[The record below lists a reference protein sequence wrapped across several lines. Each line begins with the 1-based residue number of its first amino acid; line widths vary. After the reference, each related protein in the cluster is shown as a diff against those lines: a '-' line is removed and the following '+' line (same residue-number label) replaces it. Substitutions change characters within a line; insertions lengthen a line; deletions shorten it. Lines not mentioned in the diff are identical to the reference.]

1 MLSRRI
7 LTVGLL
13 SLPFKS
19 SIASNK
25 VEDHY
30 KTLNLLENYNNYKV
44 KVTGGDINIATF
56 GNKNLPPIILLHKLG
71 GRIEE
76 WRRLIPKLIEY
87 RYVIAMDLPGHGLSN
102 NFSDPP
108 FIVTQEELASKVMSV
123 VDSIE
128 LTEPVSFLGSS
139 LGGCVSLVCAHLWP
153 DRVSSVYTV
162 GSAFNGLSSIST
174 LQKESIKSINNGQF
188 DENEFPI
195 KRELTYARDIFG
207 VYNKEIALEMN
218 LSREQAGNWLQP
230 IARGVGRFNYLSILT
245 SIQNK
250 VYLYHGTRGNY
261 GKFHKVA
268 HKLLPNSFMRSI
280 TNSGA
285 FPHEEASDRFWGY
298 LINDLA

>member
-87 RYVIAMDLPGHGLSN
+87 RYVIAMDEGT
-102 NFSDPP
+102 NFHSTEIMLVHDGSAVTMTAYGTLKDTNLATFDADINGANVRLLITPASANST
-108 FIVTQEELASKVMSV
+108 IVKFDRTV
-123 VDSIE
+123 VD
-128 LTEPVSFLGSS
+128 
-139 LGGCVSLVCAHLWP
+139 A
-153 DRVSSVYTV
+153 
-162 GSAFNGLSSIST
+162 
-174 LQKESIKSINNGQF
+174 
-188 DENEFPI
+188 
-195 KRELTYARDIFG
+195 
-207 VYNKEIALEMN
+207 
-218 LSREQAGNWLQP
+218 
-230 IARGVGRFNYLSILT
+230 
-245 SIQNK
+245 
-250 VYLYHGTRGNY
+250 
-261 GKFHKVA
+261 
-268 HKLLPNSFMRSI
+268 
-280 TNSGA
+280 
-285 FPHEEASDRFWGY
+285 
-298 LINDLA
+298 